1 MFFIYYWDSI
11 GSWWTCADLSFT
23 FIKVQQLQ
31 IVLRVTQTLDVLSS
45 WFFKKSRFCLMS
57 GQACNLIKKTPT
69 QMFPY
74 EICKTFNITFIY
86 RTLPVTFRHYLW
98 KTNLKFRLISY
109 RHMFSKIFGY
119 LQKQQ
124 FLSVKLLYFLV
135 YIISVIFFVVAFF
148 F

>member
-1 MFFIYYWDSI
+1 
-11 GSWWTCADLSFT
+11 
-23 FIKVQQLQ
+23 
-31 IVLRVTQTLDVLSS
+31 
-45 WFFKKSRFCLMS
+45 MS
-57 GQACNLIKKTPT
+57 GQACNLIKKIPT

-86 RTLPVTFRHYLW
+86 RTLPVTFRKYLW

-135 YIISVIFFVVAFF
+135 YIISVIFSLQLFLLKTVFEVLYSSCFFRKKFEFVGGFYYVLRVLKLGRIIISQFIYF
-148 F
+148 YRK